1 MSGKLKRTILINRN
15 EIEFEAV
22 SMDLQ
27 ARQCTCFSLGTS
39 IFSNKKKLK
48 MVLWMIFCLL
58 IFNHQWHFECHGN
71 IE

>member
-1 MSGKLKRTILINRN
+1 MSGKLKRTILINLN

-39 IFSNKKKLK
+39 IFSN
-48 MVLWMIFCLL
+48 
-58 IFNHQWHFECHGN
+58 
-71 IE
+71 